1 MRIPCPYCGERDSR
15 EFSYLGGEPGP
26 RPDGMDADAGAMFEH
41 VYQRANPAGPVRE
54 YWYHTAGCH
63 TWLVVERDTRTHA
76 ISGVTPAANR
86 QREVQ
91 S

>member
-1 MRIPCPYCGERDSR
+1 MRITCPYCGERDVR

-26 RPDGMDADAGAMFEH
+26 RPEGLEADAHAMFEH
-41 VYQRANPAGPVRE
+41 VYQRPNPAGPIRE

-63 TWLVVERDTRTHA
+63 SWLIVERDTRTHA
-76 ISGVTPAANR
+76 IGAVTAAANR
-86 QREVQ
+86 EVR